1 MYIFQASFILEKK
14 KKKNLFESQIYAIF
28 WRLPGGTSGKES
40 TC

>member
-14 KKKNLFESQIYAIF
+14 KKTLFESQIYAIF